1 MQSIVQKSS
10 LRSAGLIGGALA
22 TLLVAACGTTGSDG
36 NLRFKDTSAHHNGDL
51 RPIAAGYTTTYEVSR
66 ATWNAKV
73 TLEQG
78 SSSNEAAAV
87 VSGVTGATV
96 KVRGVAAGSS
106 EIEVITTNDVRD
118 RINVDVREPTSAR
131 YAVTSMESNKETTW
145 TEMGSDSKINL
156 LPGVAFDLKHFA
168 FEDTA
173 GTVLSGGVDAIPV
186 GTPAATG
193 SSKAVVRNDG
203 YTIALTAGA
212 VGDTITIP
220 SGFGNKSMSV
230 AVTETVD
237 AKSIR
242 ARAGVWLTSAPIT
255 VKGNTITVRGTTAAT
270 LAFDVADAAGHVYVG
285 EFPLAATLTVGA
297 GDAFTISPEDGAC
310 AADQDPNDCRVYEG
324 VNRPRMG
331 FLSSKV
337 DKETKQTLTVAVGE
351 HSQTFE
357 VVLLPVADET
367 PDE

>member
-1 MQSIVQKSS
+1 MQSIVSKPL
-10 LRSAGLIGGALA
+10 LRSAGLMGGALA

-51 RPIAAGYTTTYEVSR
+51 RPIAAGYTTSYEVSR

-87 VSGVTGATV
+87 VSGVTGSV
-96 KVRGVAAGSS
+96 VNVRGVAPGTSD
-106 EIEVITTNDVRD
+106 IEVITTSDVRD
-118 RINVDVREPTSAR
+118 RITVDVREPASAR

-156 LPGVAFDLKHFA
+156 LPGVAVDLKHFA
-168 FEDTA
+168 FEDAT

-186 GTPAATG
+186 GTPDASG

-220 SGFGNKSMSV
+220 SGFGTKAMRV
-230 AVTETVD
+230 AVKDSVE

-255 VKGNTITVRGTTAAT
+255 VKGNTITVRGATVAT
-270 LAFDVADAAGHVYVG
+270 LAFDVADATGHVYVG

-331 FLSSKV
+331 FLSEAVS
-337 DKETKQTLTVAVGE
+337 KETKQTLTVAVGE
-351 HSQTFE
+351 YSETFE
-357 VVLLPVADET
+357 VILLPAADT
-367 PDE
+367 SQDE